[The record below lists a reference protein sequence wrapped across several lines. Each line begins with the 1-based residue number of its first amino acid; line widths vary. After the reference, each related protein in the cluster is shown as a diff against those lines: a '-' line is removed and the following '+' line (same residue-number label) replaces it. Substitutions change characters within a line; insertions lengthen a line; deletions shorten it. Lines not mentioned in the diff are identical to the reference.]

1 MFVCIEL
8 LFLVLFGYLRISP
21 SVVSMSTQTAMITAL
36 ALKRDLT
43 LQSIPKTMSI
53 SLVQHIAE
61 IISGYTLPIALIG
74 GTTNQSL

>member
-21 SVVSMSTQTAMITAL
+21 SVVNISTQTAMTTVL

-74 GTTNQSL
+74 GTTSQSL